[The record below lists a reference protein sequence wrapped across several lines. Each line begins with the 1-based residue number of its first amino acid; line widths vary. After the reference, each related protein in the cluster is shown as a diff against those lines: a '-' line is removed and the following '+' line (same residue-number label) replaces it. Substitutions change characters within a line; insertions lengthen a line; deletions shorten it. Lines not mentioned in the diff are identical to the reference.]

1 MENQD
6 VQLLKDYSD
15 TEKGA
20 YLGAIASIASAD
32 HQVTEQELQFL
43 SALSKTAH
51 LSSESEQ
58 AVLSVAKN
66 PAGLS
71 VQKSLDVLK
80 NSDLRF
86 PFVTDIMSFAKADGN
101 LSGEEE
107 ELIKGMADYLG
118 VNQQQYGVLKEFVN
132 VADESARKG
141 EVVEPHAVGG
151 TAQSG
156 GGISDMLKNAGIPTE
171 GLMKGVLAVA
181 APILISQILRGRGRS
196 GGGMMGGMGGLLGGG
211 LLGGLL
217 GGAMGGNR
225 SGGLGGMMG
234 SGNMGGMGS
243 GGGLGSVLGGLGGL
257 FGGGRS
263 AGGNMGGRPASS
275 GGNILGGG
283 LGSILGNVLGGRRAG
298 W

>member
-43 SALSKTAH
+43 SALSQTAH

-58 AVLSVAKN
+58 AVLGVAKDPSQIN
-66 PAGLS
+66 
-71 VQKSLDVLK
+71 VQKCLDVLK
-80 NSDLRF
+80 GSDLRYTF
-86 PFVTDIMSFAKADGN
+86 ITDIMSFAKADGN
-101 LSGEEE
+101 LTGQEE

-118 VNQQQYGVLKEFVN
+118 VNQQQYGVLKQFVE

-141 EVVEPHAVGG
+141 EVVAPRALAGGGQAV
-151 TAQSG
+151 TPESG
-156 GGISDMLKNAGIPTE
+156 GGFDEMLKKVGIPSS
-171 GLMKGVLAVA
+171 GLMKGVLAIA
-181 APILISQILRGRGRS
+181 APILISQILRGGRRS
-196 GGGMMGGMGGLLGGG
+196 GGMMGGMGGLLGGS

-217 GGAMGGNR
+217 GNVMGGGMNR
-225 SGGLGGMMG
+225 GGLGGMMG
-234 SGNMGGMGS
+234 GGTMGGMGS

-257 FGGGRS
+257 MGAGR
-263 AGGNMGGRPASS
+263 GRTS
-275 GGNILGGG
+275 GGILGGG